1 MQLLSRPLDRPTRSL
16 VIVFLL
22 WKALLLL
29 IAVSSPGPGYDTSTG
44 LALVKNHST
53 TTLPHL
59 VGHIANKLT
68 RWDAIYFITIAE
80 RDYVH
85 EQEWAFGYGF
95 TKLISLCTS
104 GTVYGS
110 ISENMLTCFQLPEM
124 QESFHMTD

>member
-1 MQLLSRPLDRPTRSL
+1 MQFLSQPLDRPTRSL
-16 VIVFLL
+16 VAVFLL

-29 IAVSSPGPGYDTSTG
+29 IAISSPGPGYDTSTG
-44 LALVKNHST
+44 LALVKNDSA

-68 RWDAIYFITIAE
+68 RWDAIYFTTIAE

-85 EQEWAFGYGF
+85 EQEWAFGFGF

-104 GTVYGS
+104 GTVCGS
-110 ISENMLTCFQLPEM
+110 ISENMLTCIQLPEM